1 MNVTQRKLEIQRLVG
16 ADHIPKAIKR
26 LMDFSTD
33 FSKGRTDLKTII
45 NISTGLNELDEQHA
59 KGSIEKST
67 FEEKRTALAK
77 QILELAD
84 EIEASNGREV
94 VNS

>member
-1 MNVTQRKLEIQRLVG
+1 MMIRQRKLNIQSLVG
-16 ADHIPKAIKR
+16 ADNIPKAIKR

-33 FSKGRTDLKTII
+33 FSSGRNDLKSII
-45 NISTGLNELDEQHA
+45 QVSTNLNELNEAYA
-59 KGSIEKST
+59 KGSIEKEI

-84 EIEASNGREV
+84 TIEERVGEEV
-94 VNS
+94 S

>member
-1 MNVTQRKLEIQRLVG
+1 MTIRQRKLDIQSLVG
-16 ADHIPKAIKR
+16 ADNIPKAIKR

-33 FSKGRTDLKTII
+33 FSKGRNDLKPII
-45 NISTGLNELDEQHA
+45 RISTGLNELDERYA
-59 KGSIEKST
+59 KGSIEKET

-84 EIEASNGREV
+84 SIEEATR
-94 VNS
+94 

>member
-1 MNVTQRKLEIQRLVG
+1 MSVAQRKSEIQRLIG

-33 FSKGRTDLKTII
+33 FSFGRTDLKMII

-59 KGSIEKST
+59 KGSMEKTT

-77 QILELAD
+77 QILELTD
-84 EIEASNGREV
+84 EIERDLMIG
-94 VNS
+94 

>member
-1 MNVTQRKLEIQRLVG
+1 MTIRQRKLDIQSLVG
-16 ADHIPKAIKR
+16 ADNIPKAIKR

-33 FSKGRTDLKTII
+33 FSKGRNDLKSII
-45 NISTGLNELDEQHA
+45 RISTDLNELDERYA
-59 KGSIEKST
+59 KGSIEKET

-84 EIEASNGREV
+84 SIEEAVEQV
-94 VNS
+94 VER